1 MSSGTNAASGGNA
14 AAFAETMGYLG
25 PVMSLVGMANSAIGA
40 YYGAKSTQLKLESQK
55 LSYEFQQDIAEINS
69 GMIELQAQQI
79 MRAGRNASM
88 RSTLAA
94 GKTKSAGRAS
104 MAARGIQLGV
114 GSTQEVEA
122 TTDLIKEI
130 DKNTIDSNTIR
141 AAEAERMRK
150 VGMDASATI
159 AGINAF
165 GAQASAAGISPF
177 SAATSSLLQGGSAFA
192 NSWYRNWRTD
202 QMIANAT
209 QTSPV
214 APPIGSPN

>member
-1 MSSGTNAASGGNA
+1 MTTGSNAAAGGGNA
-14 AAFAETMGYLG
+14 ASFAQTMGYLG

-40 YYGAKSTQLKLESQK
+40 YYGAKSAKLNLQSKQ
-55 LSYEFQQDIAEINS
+55 LSYEFQQDMAEINS

-79 MRAGRNASM
+79 MRAGKNASM
-88 RSTLAA
+88 RSTMAA
-94 GKTKSAGRAS
+94 GKTKSAGRAA

-114 GSTQEVEA
+114 GSAQEVEA

-130 DKNTIDSNTIR
+130 DKNTIESNAVR

-165 GAQASAAGISPF
+165 GAGQSAAGISPF
-177 SAATSSLLQGGSAFA
+177 TAAGTSLLTGGAAFA

-202 QMIANAT
+202 QMIANSTAG
-209 QTSPV
+209 SPA
-214 APPIGSPN
+214 APPIGS